1 VTERMTARDLLSFEE
16 EIEQLFAAGAIKAPV
31 HLAGGNEAE
40 LIRIF
45 ENIKSYD
52 WVLCTWRAHYH
63 CLLRGVPPKKVKEAI
78 INGRSIALC
87 FPDYRVLSSALV
99 GGIAPIATGLAWA
112 IKARRGRET
121 VHCFLGDMAART
133 GMYHE
138 CRQYCEGHDL
148 PVHWIIEDN
157 GLSVTTD
164 TRAAWGKTMLKTTP
178 EITKYDYK
186 LSRPHVGIGRF
197 VVF

>member
-1 VTERMTARDLLSFEE
+1 MIERVTAQDLLRFEE

-31 HLAGGNEAE
+31 HLAGGNEHE

-45 ENIKSYD
+45 DDIKSYD

-63 CLLRGVPPKKVKEAI
+63 ALLRGVPPKRVKEAI

-87 FPDYRVLSSALV
+87 FPEYRLLSSALV
-99 GGIAPIATGLAWA
+99 GGICPIATGLAWS

-121 VHCFLGDMAART
+121 VHAFIGDMAAKT
-133 GMYHE
+133 GIYHE
-138 CRQYCEGHDL
+138 CRQYCEGHNL

-164 TRAAWGKTMLKTTP
+164 TKAVWGNAALRTTP
-178 EITKYDYK
+178 EVTRYEYS
-186 LSRPHVGIGRF
+186 LSRPHVGIGKF